1 MTKELT
7 AKDIKK
13 LSADELYAQ
22 DASHMLVACRR
33 DDYSASRMARAVEDA
48 DAHVLNLNVTALHP
62 EGAGPDMVLVA
73 LRVGRRDAA
82 AVARSL
88 ARYGY
93 ETVDFDGRPTTIPLA
108 CAPPPCCATS
118 RCSAPPHSPIKQ
130 T

>member
-13 LSADELYAQ
+13 LSADELYCPAP

-33 DDYSASRMARAVEDA
+33 DDYSASCMARAVEDA

-62 EGAGPDMVLVA
+62 EGAGPDMVLV
-73 LRVGRRDAA
+73 GRRDAA

-93 ETVDFDGRPTTIPLA
+93 ETVDFDGPADTADDDTARMRAAALL
-108 CAPPPCCATS
+108 
-118 RCSAPPHSPIKQ
+118 RYLEM
-130 T
+130 

>member
-13 LSADELYAQ
+13 LSADELYCPAP

-33 DDYSASRMARAVEDA
+33 DDYSASCMARAVEDA

-93 ETVDFDGRPTTIPLA
+93 ETVDFDGPADTADEDTARMRAAALL
-108 CAPPPCCATS
+108 
-118 RCSAPPHSPIKQ
+118 RYLEM
-130 T
+130 